1 MEKTRAQD
9 IIKNVFENKFNKAKF
24 TNFIIDLLN
33 VNLKELISE
42 TAADFGGKYIPEIF
56 NQCIDSCQL
65 IGKYESDNK
74 LIDILVINLKKETS
88 LDRARTMQRNFAAWY
103 LKHNSDIG
111 LKDAAL
117 VAFVSPD
124 SSNWR
129 FSLIKIDYDYK
140 QDEVGKV
147 KIKEELTPAK
157 RWSFLVGESENS
169 HTAQIQLV
177 NLLADENNR
186 PTLKN
191 LEDAF
196 NIEKVTKEFFK
207 KYAELF
213 NNLKDSF
220 EEIIKSNQKVKSEFE
235 NKSINPVD
243 FSKKLL
249 GQIVFLY
256 FLQKKGWFG
265 VKRDDSWGTG
275 PKDFLRRL
283 FEKKYIQ
290 YDNFFNDVLEPLFYE
305 VLRID
310 RSYNDN
316 YLSMFKCKIPFLNGG
331 LFDPINNYDWV
342 KTDIILP
349 NELFSNNNLTKE
361 GDLGDGILDVFD
373 RYNFTVKEDEP
384 LEKEV
389 AVDPEMLGKV
399 FENLLEVKDRKSKG
413 TYYTPREIVHYMCQQ
428 SLINYLATELE
439 NIVSKDEIET
449 FVKYCEQVDGNE
461 IPITFAENN
470 IIFRNIINNAKLIDD
485 KLADIKVCD
494 PAVGSGAFLV
504 GMMSEIVRTR
514 TALNTFL
521 KDQIKTTY
529 NLKRECIENLL
540 YGVDIDPGAVEIAK
554 LRLWLSLVVDEE
566 DIRQIK
572 PLPNLDYKIVCG
584 DSLRS
589 IDLDI
594 SNINL
599 ISDLEKNKITLIN
612 EVNPSRKKQLKDE
625 IENLIFNISK
635 GHNEFDFQIY
645 FSEIFHQNNGFD
657 IVIANPPYMSNK
669 GIDKKIL
676 NEYEKIYKI
685 SDDLYNYFF
694 QKAFLILKD
703 KGIIAFISSDTY
715 LTIQSKINLRK
726 LFQGNHIIELI
737 KTENV
742 FEEPLVEPAIII
754 IKKED
759 SARNNYNFIFKD
771 AEDSFLK
778 PEAYKQNIS
787 IYRNSSNKVFFQP
800 TWLNMQI
807 YEKYNKEI
815 CKLMN
820 KWWNYISTSKNISKY
835 EDILDEYRINLRT
848 GDFTLLGLVTE
859 GGVGLQTGDNGKF
872 IGVIENS
879 KEAENIKNPRG
890 KKFFAAIYNNKITEF
905 NQIKSVQDTSK
916 YLNNLSEDQIVYL
929 FDNLKQKY
937 GRDIFGQGYIY
948 RTIRKDQ
955 LVNIDN
961 ISEYEKSKGI
971 SSNKPHFVLYD
982 KGDKEGN
989 RWYLQSP
996 FYLDWSIENVEKLK
1010 SDPKARWQGY
1020 QFFFREGF
1028 CWINV
1033 LNPNAKGIKC
1043 RIKMKSINDVAS
1055 MSLYSLTQN
1064 VSNKYFI
1071 CLLNSN
1077 FIFEYLRTFIN
1088 SSVNLQIND
1097 VRQLPIVIPD
1107 QEQLKVFEQIFNKA
1121 FQIKKD
1127 QFNQHTSKKEADEKL
1142 YLIQKELDE
1151 KVYELYKL
1159 K

>member
-1 MEKTRAQD
+1 MEKTQAKD
-9 IIKNVFENKFNKAKF
+9 IIKNIFENKFDKAKF
-24 TNFIIDLLN
+24 TNFIINLLN
-33 VNLKELISE
+33 INSKELIKE
-42 TAADFGGKYIPEIF
+42 TNVDFGRNYIPEIF
-56 NQCIDSCQL
+56 NQHIDSFQL
-65 IGKYESDNK
+65 IGKYEFDK
-74 LIDILVINLKKETS
+74 QLIDILVVNLKKETS
-88 LDRARTMQRNFAAWY
+88 LDRARTMQRNFIAWY
-103 LKHNSDIG
+103 LKNNSDIN

-129 FSLIKIDYDYK
+129 FSLIKMDYDYK
-140 QDEVGKV
+140 QEETGKV
-147 KIKEELTPAK
+147 KIKEEFTPAR

-169 HTAQIQLV
+169 HTAQSQLV
-177 NLLADENNR
+177 ELLADESNK

-213 NNLKDSF
+213 NNLKDVL
-220 EEIIKSNQKVKSEFE
+220 EEIIKSDQKVKSDFE
-235 NKSINPVD
+235 TKSINSVD

-265 VKRDDSWGTG
+265 VKRDDNWGKG

-283 FEKKYIQ
+283 FDKEYIQ
-290 YDNFFNDVLEPLFYE
+290 YNNFFNDVLEPLFYE
-305 VLRID
+305 ALRID
-310 RSYNDN
+310 RSYDDD

-342 KTDIILP
+342 HTDILLP
-349 NELFSNNNLTKE
+349 NELFSNKNQTKE
-361 GDLGDGILDVFD
+361 GDIGDGILNVFD

-428 SLINYLATELE
+428 SLINYLATEME
-439 NIVSKDEIET
+439 NILSKDEIEN

-461 IPITFAENN
+461 ISTSPENN
-470 IIFRNIINNAKLIDD
+470 VISQNIISNAKLMDD

-504 GMMSEIVRTR
+504 GMMSEIVRAR
-514 TALNTFL
+514 IALNIFL
-521 KDQIKTTY
+521 KDKTKTAY
-529 NLKRECIENLL
+529 NLKRECIENSL

-554 LRLWLSLVVDEE
+554 LRLWLSLIVDEE
-566 DIRQIK
+566 DIKQIK

-584 DSLRS
+584 DSLKY
-589 IDLDI
+589 I
-594 SNINL
+594 NINTSNVSF
-599 ISDLEKNKITLIN
+599 INDLEKIKKLLFNEINPTKKTQIKN
-612 EVNPSRKKQLKDE
+612 EVES
-625 IENLIFNISK
+625 LIFRISK
-635 GHNEFDFQIY
+635 GNKEFDFQIY

-676 NEYEKIYKI
+676 SEYEKIYKI

-694 QKAFLILKD
+694 QKAFLILKY

-726 LFQGNHIIELI
+726 LFQENQIIELI

-754 IKKED
+754 IKKEVTI
-759 SARNNYNFIFKD
+759 NKNYDFVFKD
-771 AEDSFLK
+771 AKDSFLK
-778 PEAYKQNIS
+778 PISYKTDIS
-787 IYRNSSNKVFFQP
+787 IYRNSSNKVFFPP
-800 TWLNMQI
+800 TQLNMQI

-835 EDILDEYRINLRT
+835 KDILDEYRTNLKP
-848 GDFTLLGLVTE
+848 GDITLLGLITE
-859 GGVGLQTGDNGKF
+859 GGQGLATANNGKF
-872 IGVIENS
+872 IGVIETS
-879 KEAENIKNPRG
+879 KEAENIKNSRG
-890 KKFFAAIYNNKITEF
+890 KKFFEAIYNNKIVEF
-905 NQIKSVQDTSK
+905 NQIKSIQDASK

-948 RTIRKDQ
+948 RIIREDQ
-955 LVNIDN
+955 IADIDKL
-961 ISEYEKSKGI
+961 SDDEKKYGI
-971 SSNKPHFVLYD
+971 CSNKPHFVLYD

-989 RWYLQSP
+989 RWYLESP
-996 FYLDWSIENVEKLK
+996 FYIDWVKENVEKLK
-1010 SDPKARWQGY
+1010 SEPKARWQGY

-1028 CWINV
+1028 CWTDVNSIY
-1033 LNPNAKGIKC
+1033 LKARLKS
-1043 RIKMKSINDVAS
+1043 KSIHDVLS
-1055 MSLYSLTQN
+1055 MSLFSKDKRVPNLFC
-1064 VSNKYFI
+1064 V
-1071 CLLNSN
+1071 CL
-1077 FIFEYLRTFIN
+1077 IN
-1088 SSVNLQIND
+1088 SKFISEYVENFLNNTSHFQIND
-1097 VRQLPIVIPD
+1097 ARQLPIIIPD
-1107 QEQLKVFEQIFNKA
+1107 KEQLKTFEQIFNKA
-1121 FQIKKD
+1121 FQVKKD
-1127 QFNQHTSKKEADEKL
+1127 QFNQHTSKKEADEEL
-1142 YLIQKELDE
+1142 SLIQKELDE
-1151 KVYELYKL
+1151 KVYELYNL